1 MTSPA
6 LAPAESADRPAP
18 RAALQIQSVARALN
32 LVELL
37 ALAGRPLALSEVSAH
52 AGLKLST
59 CHHLLGTL
67 VARGWARHDRRS
79 RDYALGPRLAELPGS
94 RVAAHEL
101 VPLALPAVRAL
112 NEACG
117 EAAHVAV
124 MQGYE
129 LVTLL
134 KLDSSHAVRVDTGGL
149 GKSNAAHATAT
160 GKALLAHWRREQ
172 VDQFI
177 ERMTLRRFTERTI
190 IEAAQLHSHLE
201 DVRRLGI
208 AEDVEEFQ
216 PGVHCIGAPV
226 AGADGSVVAA
236 VSCSLPLMR
245 AGRRNATRVR
255 ELVRDCARSISHQ
268 FGHRPDA
275 HPV

>member
-1 MTSPA
+1 MNEPVVTPV
-6 LAPAESADRPAP
+6 APAERQP
-18 RAALQIQSVARALN
+18 LQIQSVVRALTV
-32 LVELL
+32 LEQL
-37 ALAGRPLALSEVSAH
+37 ALAARPLPLSVISAR
-52 AGLKLST
+52 AGLKPST
-59 CHHLLGTL
+59 CHHLLATL

-79 RDYALGPRLAELPGS
+79 RDYALGPRLAELPAGS
-94 RVAAHEL
+94 VADHDVAA
-101 VPLALPAVRAL
+101 LALPAVRSL
-112 NEACG
+112 SDACG

-134 KLDSSHAVRVDTGGL
+134 KLDSTHAVRVDTGGL

-160 GKALLAHWRREQ
+160 GKVLLAHWQREQ
-172 VDQFI
+172 IDQFI

-190 IEAAQLHSHLE
+190 TDAGRLHLHL
-201 DVRRLGI
+201 DGVRRSGI

-226 AGADGSVVAA
+226 TAADGRVVAA

-245 AGRRNATRVR
+245 AGRRNANRVR
-255 ELVRDCARSISHQ
+255 ELVRDCAQTISRQ

-275 HPV
+275 QTV